1 MLQTF
6 FQVPDTSLL
15 LHGGYDP
22 FLVFLSVAIA
32 VLTSFMGFTV
42 ASQASSGTR
51 KRNPVMLA
59 IGSVALG
66 GGIWSMHF
74 LGMLAFELC
83 TPVTYDFAITCLSA
97 LPGIIAGWVAL
108 KLLLRPSV
116 TMLNI
121 VVSGVLMGAGIGTMH
136 YSGMAAMQ
144 MAPLLRYS
152 LPLFLL
158 SIVVAVVLAM
168 LALWIKF
175 GLARFVGK
183 RTSESHKNWL
193 ASIVMGL
200 AIAGMHYTGM
210 AAARFVKPPGFEA
223 SAQSSS
229 ISLYLATGITFFTV
243 IMIGIVLGIS
253 LLYRYR
259 DMTARAIE
267 SERTQRA
274 IMDTTVDGIL
284 TVNSRGIVD
293 TINPAVTRILG
304 WTREDLVGESVLKV
318 IPPERRDAYDQDF
331 FSAGRSANK
340 EDIVG
345 ISRDTEALNKDGEKV
360 PVRVGVG
367 TSKVRGQQFFVAFV
381 ADIRDRIEMEQAL
394 KENEAKF
401 RSFISNIPGI
411 AYRCLDDA
419 GWPMLF
425 ISDAVKDITGY
436 SPEEFCLPN
445 PTKSFIDLYH
455 PDDLEII
462 EEAIEGGGHFEM
474 EYRIFHKDGSIRWLR
489 ESGTFVTS
497 EDGKSGWLDGFIM
510 DITSRRE
517 MENAIKDAKE
527 AAEAAAAART
537 TFLANMS
544 HEIRTPMNAIIGFS
558 DLMLHENLNTE
569 QQKHMTT
576 INRSARSLLHL
587 LNDILDSAKLDK
599 GKLELD
605 YRSFVLTEEVDT
617 VVSTFWLEAKR
628 KHLTLDVEVS
638 DALEAAY
645 LGVPERLRQVLNNL
659 IGNAVKFTSE
669 GRVLLEVKPEGNNV
683 TFTIS
688 DTGIGMSE
696 DQVEKVFDSFAQAD
710 ASMSRKYGGT
720 GLGTTISK
728 QLVELMGGSIQ
739 VSSVQG
745 EGCVFSFSLP
755 LEPTEPPAKAPS
767 RSTPSALPPLE
778 VLVVD
783 DIAQNVDLLTLLL
796 QRDGHSVSIARNGE
810 EALEAMKKRGLQ
822 LVLMDLQMPVMDGLT
837 ASKKRREYEARHD
850 LPALP
855 IVALTASVLAQDK
868 FAAEEAGMQGF
879 ANKPVD
885 YPSLTQEI
893 AGVLGVDVADTDKL
907 KPKSD
912 QNEVSGPVDIQKGAA
927 LWGSEHDHFREVTR
941 FLGQVSHTFEALQ
954 LAMKSGRQDEQKA
967 LSHGLKGVS
976 GNLGLR
982 DVMAAA
988 KQLEEGAG
996 SSGITADMLQSLN
1009 DAISEVTEWV
1019 SKQASTQA
1027 SEHSTSMTPTELLSH
1042 LRQLSDSVQQNRL
1055 DEDELEKLASASLG
1069 HYQEA
1074 VQSILDNIDD
1084 FEFERAKRELAS
1096 LISSLADAQE

>member
-1 MLQTF
+1 MLQTI

-15 LHGGYDP
+15 VQGGYDP

-32 VLTSFMGFTV
+32 VFTSFMGFTV
-42 ASQASSGTR
+42 ASQAASNTR
-51 KRNPVMLA
+51 KRNPAMLA

-83 TPVTYDFAITCLSA
+83 TPVTYDFVITCLSA

-108 KLLLRPSV
+108 KLLLRPTV
-116 TMLNI
+116 TVLNI
-121 VVSGVLMGAGIGTMH
+121 AVSGILMGAGIGAMH
-136 YSGMAAMQ
+136 YSGMAAME

-183 RTSESHKNWL
+183 RISERRKNAL
-193 ASIVMGL
+193 ASVVMGL

-223 SAQSSS
+223 SSQPSS

-243 IMIGIVLGIS
+243 IMICVVLGIS

-274 IMDTTVDGIL
+274 IMDTTVDAIL
-284 TVNSRGIVD
+284 TVNSRGMVE
-293 TINPAVTRILG
+293 TMNPAVTRILG
-304 WTREDLVGESVLKV
+304 WKQEDLVGQSVLKV
-318 IPPERRDAYDQDF
+318 IPAERRDIYDQNF
-331 FSAGRSANK
+331 FSMGKAANQD
-340 EDIVG
+340 DIVG
-345 ISRDTEALNKDGEKV
+345 ISRDAEALNKDGERV

-367 TSKVRGQQFFVAFV
+367 SSKIRGQQFFVAFI
-381 ADIRDRIEMEQAL
+381 ADIRDRIEMERAL
-394 KENEAKF
+394 RENEAKF

-425 ISDAVKDITGY
+425 VSDAVEGITGY
-436 SPEEFCLPN
+436 PPGAFCVPN
-445 PTKSFIDLYH
+445 PSKSFVDLYH

-462 EEAIEGGGHFEM
+462 EKATEGRSHFEM

-497 EDGKSGWLDGFIM
+497 EDGKSTWLDGFIM

-517 MENAIKDAKE
+517 MENALTDAKE
-527 AAEAAAAART
+527 VAEAAAAART

-558 DLMLHENLNTE
+558 DLMLHEDLNSE

-617 VVSTFWLEAKR
+617 VISTFWLEAKR
-628 KHLTLDVEVS
+628 KQLTLDVDVS
-638 DALEAAY
+638 EQLATAY
-645 LGVPERLRQVLNNL
+645 RGAPERLRQVLNNL

-669 GRVLLEVKPEGNNV
+669 GRVLLEVKPEGNDV
-683 TFTIS
+683 AFIIS

-696 DQVEKVFDSFAQAD
+696 AQVEKVFDPFAQAD

-739 VSSVQG
+739 ASSVQG
-745 EGCVFSFSLP
+745 EGSVFSFRLP
-755 LEPTEPPAKAPS
+755 LAPAEPPLTPMS
-767 RSTPSALPPLE
+767 RSTPSSLPPLN

-796 QRDGHSVSIARNGE
+796 QRDGHDVSVARNGE
-810 EALEAMKKRGLQ
+810 EALEAMKQPGLE

-837 ASKKRREYEARHD
+837 ASKLRRDYEAQND

-893 AGVLGVDVADTDKL
+893 ATVLGLDVEVTTTVLPDSPDMRAGAVD
-907 KPKSD
+907 S
-912 QNEVSGPVDIQKGAA
+912 EKGAA
-927 LWGSEHDHFREVTR
+927 LWGSERDHLREVSR
-941 FLGQVSHTFEALQ
+941 FLDQVGKTVNALQ
-954 LAMKSGRQDEQKA
+954 SAMEKGQQEEQKA

-982 DVMAAA
+982 NVMAAA
-988 KQLEEGAG
+988 KDLEEAAG
-996 SSGITADMLQSLN
+996 SLGITADLLLALN
-1009 DAISEVTEWV
+1009 GAISEVEKWV
-1019 SKQASTQA
+1019 SQQAEAQPTA
-1027 SEHSTSMTPTELLSH
+1027 SEATMMSAELLGH
-1042 LRQLSDSVQQNRL
+1042 LRQLLESVQQNRL
-1055 DEDELEKLASASLG
+1055 DEDELGKLASASLNQ
-1069 HYQEA
+1069 YQEA
-1074 VQSILDNIDD
+1074 VQAILENIDD
-1084 FEFERAKRELAS
+1084 FEFERAQQELKA
-1096 LISSLADAQE
+1096 LIAILAETQE

>member
-15 LHGGYDP
+15 LQGGYDP
-22 FLVFLSVAIA
+22 FLVLLSVVIAIF
-32 VLTSFMGFTV
+32 TSFMGFTV
-42 ASQASSGTR
+42 ASQASSNTR
-51 KRNPVMLA
+51 TRNPLMLA

-83 TPVTYDFAITCLSA
+83 TPVTYDFVITSLSA

-108 KLLLRPSV
+108 RLLLRPSV

-136 YSGMAAMQ
+136 YSGMAAMD

-152 LPLFLL
+152 LPLFLM
-158 SIVVAVVLAM
+158 SIVVAVALAM
-168 LALWIKF
+168 LALWIRF
-175 GLARFVGK
+175 GLARLVGK
-183 RTSESHKNWL
+183 RISETRKNWL
-193 ASIVMGL
+193 ASVVMGL

-223 SAQSSS
+223 STQPSSV
-229 ISLYLATGITFFTV
+229 SLYLATGVTFFTT
-243 IMIGIVLGIS
+243 IMICVVLGIS

-274 IMDTTVDGIL
+274 IMNTTVDAIL
-284 TVNSRGIVD
+284 TINSHGIVE

-304 WTREDLVGESVLKV
+304 WKPEDLVGESVLKM
-318 IPPERRDAYDQDF
+318 IPAERRDAYDQNF
-331 FSAGRSANK
+331 FRVGKANSK
-340 EDIVG
+340 EQILG
-345 ISRDTEALNKDGEKV
+345 GSRDAEVLNKDGEKV

-367 TSKVRGQQFFVAFV
+367 STKIHGQQFFVAFI
-381 ADIRDRIEMEQAL
+381 ADIRDRIEMERAL
-394 KENEAKF
+394 RENEAKF

-436 SPEEFCLPN
+436 PPSQFCLPN

-455 PDDLEII
+455 PDDLKII
-462 EEAIEGGGHFEM
+462 EDAIEGGGHFEM

-489 ESGTFVTS
+489 EAGTFVTS
-497 EDGKSGWLDGFIM
+497 EDGKSTWLDGFIM

-517 MENAIKDAKE
+517 IENALKGAKE
-527 AAEAAAAART
+527 AAEDAAAART

-558 DLMLHENLNTE
+558 DLMLHEKLTTD
-569 QQKHMTT
+569 QLKHMTT

-605 YRSFVLTEEVDT
+605 YQSFVLTEEVDT
-617 VVSTFWLEAKR
+617 VISTFWLEAKR
-628 KHLTLDVEVS
+628 KRLKLDIDVS
-638 DALEAAY
+638 EQLAAAY
-645 LGVPERLRQVLNNL
+645 RGVPERLRQVLNNL

-669 GRVLLEVKPEGNNV
+669 GRVLLEVKPEGENV
-683 TFTIS
+683 AFIIS

-696 DQVEKVFDSFAQAD
+696 AQVEKVFDPFAQAD

-739 VSSVQG
+739 ASSVQG
-745 EGCVFSFSLP
+745 EGSVFSFRLP
-755 LEPTEPPAKAPS
+755 LEPAEPPVKAAS
-767 RSTPSALPPLE
+767 RATPSMLPPLE

-796 QRDGHSVSIARNGE
+796 QRDGHQVLVARNGE
-810 EALEAMKKRGLQ
+810 EALEAMKKPGLQ

-837 ASKKRREYEARHD
+837 ASKLRREYEAQHD

-893 AGVLGVDVADTDKL
+893 AGVLGLDVEPADTGDTG
-907 KPKSD
+907 KP
-912 QNEVSGPVDIQKGAA
+912 QTQVEGPVDTGKGVA
-927 LWGSEHDHFREVTR
+927 LWGSEQDHLREVSR
-941 FLGQVSHTFEALQ
+941 FLDQVNHTVDALH
-954 LAMKSGRQDEQKA
+954 LAMKQDQREEQKA

-976 GNLGLR
+976 GNLGLP

-988 KQLEEGAG
+988 KDLEEAAG
-996 SSGITADMLQSLN
+996 IAGITTDLLQSLT
-1009 DAISEVTEWV
+1009 DAVSAVAEWLDQQ
-1019 SKQASTQA
+1019 SASQP
-1027 SEHSTSMTPTELLSH
+1027 SGHSATMTPAELLNH
-1042 LRQLSDSVQQNRL
+1042 LRLLLDSVQQNRL
-1055 DEDELEKLASASLG
+1055 DEGESEELASASLG
-1069 HYQEA
+1069 QYQEA
-1074 VQSILDNIDD
+1074 VQTILDSIDD
-1084 FEFERAKRELAS
+1084 FEFERAQRELTS
-1096 LISSLADAQE
+1096 LISTLAKAQE